1 MLGLP
6 KSSKSSPNPFCEWCC
21 ASKLKR
27 TPYPKESA
35 TRASKPIYRM
45 FTDLSGRKRKS
56 LANFEYYELFVDDC
70 TRKVWVYF
78 LKTKAECPSVIGRHI
93 KMVEREKA
101 PLKVAFV
108 RTDGAKEF
116 TSTAL
121 EEVYKGEI
129 QAELSAPHSQSQNGI
144 VERYMGIVGNCSMAM
159 LLRASSP
166 NYDWVHSVNHAV
178 VLINFTVTSSVN
190 NGMSPN
196 EAYDGVKRDSLA
208 LLRGVFGCLC
218 MAKVFVR
225 RKSDVKASRCT
236 YLGWSTRCKAYIVRK
251 LDTFSGSLKEFYS
264 RDVQFSP
271 DVFPYK
277 NALVPRPVSLP
288 REPDHSDD
296 SDEFND
302 IDVEEIPSFSRFR
315 NAVPNL
321 PEEEVESIADSILQG
336 SDGDALPD
344 VSNGDENDYGSNDGD
359 EFDEKHVHVAEEEDD
374 ESVAQE
380 VVPQLRRSTRAVTL
394 TDSSM
399 QRMVDNNVAEFGY
412 QCAVVEHDFGDP
424 VTQKQAYDSP
434 FKEEWISA
442 EIDEMASIYFHKVGK
457 LVRREEWMNVMGCRF
472 LYKAKRDAKTRV
484 VKRRKARL
492 VAQGFKQVKGVD
504 YDKTFAS
511 QTKLSTVKII
521 LFLANMYDLDL
532 FTFDIKTFFLYGEMQ
547 EQVFMEQPP
556 GYAEKDPMM
565 WIWQLLKTLY
575 GCKQSPREAGKKLKS
590 VLIKDCGLAQNKLD
604 PNAYMK
610 FDDANRVLV
619 MGNFVDDTMC
629 AVSKTGNL
637 KQLFLTELRKHFE
650 LEVVDDPKDFL
661 GFEIDR
667 DRQHRK
673 MRIHQTGF
681 IADLLFKYQ
690 MSDCRPLKTPWVNV
704 KFPPPSTVVLQA
716 CYLYQELVGCLIW
729 VLHTRK
735 DLCFYIS
742 VLCRYMSRYCKV
754 QWELGINVL
763 RYLAGTR
770 EMGLTFDLSDVPL
783 PLTWGEGVKVLSW
796 VDSNFAERESDSK
809 STSGLVFQLND
820 CTIDANCILQKR
832 PAQDTAEAEWYG
844 FAAMCKWVEYYR
856 NLLIE
861 FRISIVGPTTIRHDN
876 QAVISL
882 VEDNSKLGRTL
893 HWRIAQHYPRYL
905 YDTGVIVIEYWPTDK
920 MCADMQNKALPFP
933 AMSKH
938 RKIVQ
943 GE

>member
-27 TPYPKESA
+27 TPYPKESV
-35 TRASKPIYRM
+35 TRASQPIYRM

-78 LKTKAECPSVIGRHI
+78 LKTKAECPSVIARHI

-129 QAELSAPHSQSQNGI
+129 QAELSAPHSQSQNGV

-166 NYDWVHSVNHAV
+166 SYDWVHAVNHAV
-178 VLINFTVTSSVN
+178 VLINYTTTSSLN

-196 EAYDGVKRDSLA
+196 EAYDGIKRLVDA

-218 MAKVFVR
+218 MAKNFVR
-225 RKSDVKASRCT
+225 RKAEVKAIRCS
-236 YLGWSTRCKAYIVRK
+236 YLGWSTRCKAFIVRK
-251 LDTFSGSLKEFYS
+251 LDTFSGSLSEFYS
-264 RDVQFSP
+264 RDVQFLP
-271 DVFPYK
+271 EVFPYK

-288 REPDHSDD
+288 RPEHSDD
-296 SDEFND
+296 SDEFE
-302 IDVEEIPSFSRFR
+302 DVEEIPSYSRVK
-315 NAVPNL
+315 NAVPNI
-321 PEEEVESIADSILQG
+321 PDESEDDSIPKG
-336 SDGDALPD
+336 SEDDAPTDLN
-344 VSNGDENDYGSNDGD
+344 NGDEHGYGSDDLVYEVDD
-359 EFDEKHVHVAEEEDD
+359 EFDEKHVSEAEND
-374 ESVAQE
+374 ETAVQA
-380 VVPQLRRSTRAVTL
+380 VPQLRRSNRAVTL

-399 QRMVDNNVAEFGY
+399 QRMVDNDVTEFGY
-412 QCAVVEHDFGDP
+412 QLAVVEHDFGDP

-556 GYAEKDPMM
+556 GYAEKDSVM
-565 WIWQLLKTLY
+565 WVWQLLKTLY

-590 VLIKDCGLAQNKLD
+590 VLTKDCGLVQNKLD

-610 FDDANRVLV
+610 FDDANGVLL

-629 AVSKTGNL
+629 AVSKEGNL
-637 KQLFLTELRKHFE
+637 KQQFLTELRKHFE

-673 MRIHQTGF
+673 IRIHQTGF
-681 IADLLFKYQ
+681 IAELLTKYQ

-704 KFPPPSTVVLQA
+704 KFPPPSTVELQA
-716 CYLYQELVGCLIW
+716 CYMYQELVGALIW
-729 VLHTRK
+729 TLHTRK
-735 DLCFYIS
+735 DLCFYLS
-742 VLCRYMSRYCKV
+742 VLCRYMSRYSKV

-770 EMGLTFDLSDVPL
+770 DLGLLYDLSQVPL
-783 PLTWGEGVKVLSW
+783 PLIWGEGVKLLSW

-809 STSGLVFQLND
+809 SSSGLVFQLND

-844 FAAMCKWVEYYR
+844 FASMCKWTEYFR
-856 NLLIE
+856 NILIA

-905 YDTGVIVIEYWPTDK
+905 YDTGVIVIQYWPTDK